1 MLVKI
6 TNYVD
11 VSVPKIQS
19 RERYVHNRAVILGTV
34 ENYKYC
40 QTSVF
45 HYSYQLPKHKGT
57 CYFFHHFEAYTY
69 TFLRKSCSLATV
81 EYQLKRM
88 FALLDKTQHFFQ
100 VTGLIGL

>member
-11 VSVPKIQS
+11 VSIPKIRS
-19 RERYVHNRAVILGTV
+19 RERYDHNMAVILGTV
-34 ENYKYC
+34 ESYKFC

-45 HYSYQLPKHKGT
+45 CYSYQLPKHKGT
-57 CYFFHHFEAYTY
+57 CYFFSPFWSPHLCIFEEE
-69 TFLRKSCSLATV
+69 LKLLCSLATV
-81 EYQLKRM
+81 EYQLKTM
-88 FALLDKTQHFFQ
+88 FAQHFFQ